1 MPYICCA
8 AQSEGVEQGCCQWPG
23 SLRPCAIAKREGEGL
38 IPPTES
44 AQSRAHEG
52 ALRYL
57 EHRLSDGPSEDSE
70 RGRMGADRG
79 GGKKTL
85 KRHLAGRRIVYVPP
99 SGGTA
104 ADGIGTGHLLT
115 ISSPAEGIFAS
126 QREVKAFVELRAPFE
141 LPRLALSPSKEVL
154 S

>member
-1 MPYICCA
+1 MKELCDIWNIDFQTVHPKTPREA
-8 AQSEGVEQGCCQWPG
+8 AW
-23 SLRPCAIAKREGEGL
+23 
-38 IPPTES
+38 
-44 AQSRAHEG
+44 AQIEAE
-52 ALRYL
+52 A
-57 EHRLSDGPSEDSE
+57 
-70 RGRMGADRG
+70 
-79 GGKKTL
+79 KKTL
-85 KRHLAGRRIVYVPP
+85 KRHLAGRRIVDVPP

-141 LPRLALSPSKEVL
+141 LSRLALSPSKEVL